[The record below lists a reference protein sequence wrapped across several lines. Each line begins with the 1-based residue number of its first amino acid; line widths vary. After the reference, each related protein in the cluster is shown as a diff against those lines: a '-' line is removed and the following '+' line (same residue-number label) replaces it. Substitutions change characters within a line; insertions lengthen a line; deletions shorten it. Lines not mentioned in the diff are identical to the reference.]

1 MELLFRGSA
10 LIYLEEINEYL
21 FRERFQ
27 MYFIFLMAFPKD
39 RAYLPFYLTS
49 KISKM
54 SVVTF
59 QKFIVRQMNPSFI
72 YRLTQAVLLVKMR
85 QLGKWNPVS
94 QTLSSESPR
103 IILCLI
109 ATNPNSM

>member
-1 MELLFRGSA
+1 MELLFRGS
-10 LIYLEEINEYL
+10 LIYLEEIEYV

-39 RAYLPFYLTS
+39 GAFLPFYLTS

-59 QKFIVRQMNPSFI
+59 QKFIVRQMTPSFI
-72 YRLTQAVLLVKMR
+72 YRLTHA
-85 QLGKWNPVS
+85 
-94 QTLSSESPR
+94 E
-103 IILCLI
+103 
-109 ATNPNSM
+109 

>member
-27 MYFIFLMAFPKD
+27 MYFIFLMAFPKE

-59 QKFIVRQMNPSFI
+59 QKFM
-72 YRLTQAVLLVKMR
+72 
-85 QLGKWNPVS
+85 LG
-94 QTLSSESPR
+94 R
-103 IILCLI
+103 
-109 ATNPNSM
+109 